1 MLEREREEKW
11 KKIEAIRADLLREGV
26 AGGSMASAKSN
37 PGREEAEGS
46 VTPTNPEE
54 ECEVQEQGSRDKEDS
69 KEPDATETDPSSESK
84 T

>member
-11 KKIEAIRADLLREGV
+11 KKIEALRDELLKEGV
-26 AGGSMASAKSN
+26 AGGGQSSSKS
-37 PGREEAEGS
+37 PPAREDGS

-54 ECEVQEQGSRDKEDS
+54 DS
-69 KEPDATETDPSSESK
+69 EGDNGKKEPDTKETAEDSESN